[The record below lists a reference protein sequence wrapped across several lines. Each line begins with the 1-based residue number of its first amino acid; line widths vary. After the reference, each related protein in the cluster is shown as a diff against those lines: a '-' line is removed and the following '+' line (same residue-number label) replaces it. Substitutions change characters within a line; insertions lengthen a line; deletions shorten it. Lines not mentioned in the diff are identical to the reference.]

1 MKERHKAFADEYL
14 ANGYNAR
21 KAYSVCYPDA
31 NPRSVDSLAYRILHK
46 PEVKEYIDKRRKEL
60 FEARMIDAIRWVE
73 ETADIAFAAKGD
85 EVYTTSDKI
94 KALALIQKYLGLDK
108 QVVEQKTEETIN
120 ITLED

>member
-1 MKERHKAFADEYL
+1 MKDIHKEFADEYL
-14 ANGYNAR
+14 ANGYNAKR
-21 KAYSVCYPDA
+21 AYMACYPNCKEKSA
-31 NPRSVDSLAYRILHK
+31 EVLSYRLLAREDI
-46 PEVKEYIDKRRKEL
+46 KEYILIRRKEL